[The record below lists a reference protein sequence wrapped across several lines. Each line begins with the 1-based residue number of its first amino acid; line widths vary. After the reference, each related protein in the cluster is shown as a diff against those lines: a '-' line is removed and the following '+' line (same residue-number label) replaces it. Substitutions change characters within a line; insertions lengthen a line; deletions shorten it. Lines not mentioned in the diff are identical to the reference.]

1 VIIVTIATKREEF
14 KIEEL
19 IMKNKFHVFGCYVE
33 EVYMIY
39 TNGM

>member
-1 VIIVTIATKREEF
+1 
-14 KIEEL
+14 
-19 IMKNKFHVFGCYVE
+19 MKNKFHVFGCYVE